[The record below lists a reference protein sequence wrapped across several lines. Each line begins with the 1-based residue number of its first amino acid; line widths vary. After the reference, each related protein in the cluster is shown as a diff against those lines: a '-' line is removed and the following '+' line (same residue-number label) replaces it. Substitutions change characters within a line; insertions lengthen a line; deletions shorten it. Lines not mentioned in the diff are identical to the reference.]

1 MCCTF
6 EPFLK
11 FSRELGELCNILKAI
26 YLQPLTK
33 FELMVVFV
41 FLTKYRLGLD
51 VLANIFGDLKGIM
64 LCFEF
69 LLLLHSKF
77 FITDTASFLI

>member
-1 MCCTF
+1 M
-6 EPFLK
+6 K

-64 LCFEF
+64 L
-69 LLLLHSKF
+69 
-77 FITDTASFLI
+77 